1 MGEKGEATKKRIV
14 RASRRLFRDQGYGNT
29 SIDDICRESGV
40 TKGNLYF
47 YFDSKQELACAAI
60 DDSTKSYIPFFR
72 TLMEDEADPLRRIEL
87 MIDGIVGY
95 YAARAGK
102 AS

>member
-1 MGEKGEATKKRIV
+1 MGEKGDGTKKRII
-14 RASRRLFRDQGYGNT
+14 RAARRMFRGQGYGAT

-47 YFDSKQELACAAI
+47 YFDSKQELACVAI
-60 DDSTKSYIPFFR
+60 DDSTNSYIPFFR
-72 TLMEDEADPLRRIEL
+72 ILMEDEADPLKRIEL

-95 YAARAGK
+95 YSLREHNAN
-102 AS
+102 